1 MTTLQRELTFGV
13 TLAIA
18 ALHSAVLDASPTLT
32 VLYSFTGGADGGRPT
47 SGVTVGSG
55 GVLYG
60 TAYNDGTY
68 GYGTVFSLTPPAS
81 AGGAW
86 TYTVLHSFGSG
97 NDGQYP
103 DSGVAI
109 GQVEY
114 STAPRLTAEA
124 PIVRSVAAR
133 YIH

>member
-55 GVLYG
+55 GVL
-60 TAYNDGTY
+60 
-68 GYGTVFSLTPPAS
+68 
-81 AGGAW
+81 
-86 TYTVLHSFGSG
+86 
-97 NDGQYP
+97 
-103 DSGVAI
+103 
-109 GQVEY
+109 
-114 STAPRLTAEA
+114 
-124 PIVRSVAAR
+124 
-133 YIH
+133 